1 MGITSAA
8 HPFLAGELGGDMKSK
23 TLALAAILY
32 LPLTHAQEA
41 LPPVVVTASR
51 LSETVDE
58 ALAPVVVLTR
68 EDIERSQ
75 AVDVAELLRFEAGI
89 DIGRNGG
96 PGQATSVFLRGTNSN
111 HTLVMIDGVRINP
124 GTAGGAPLQFLNPE
138 LIERIEIVKGPRSTL
153 YGSDA
158 IGGVI
163 NIITR
168 TKVKGRKGHLHGEV
182 GRYHTFQVDAAM
194 DAGGKRGYGGLR
206 VLRFDTQGFPTR
218 TASDIDRGYD
228 NVSFR
233 GHAGTHW
240 GPVDVELSHFQAQGT
255 VEYLDFFLNPL
266 DQDFYDQVSLL
277 TLSFGQGP
285 WQSALKVSHVE
296 DEVDQN
302 QSSDFFRTRRQT
314 LDWQNDI
321 ELGDHL
327 LSGGIYAHFEDVAS
341 RIFGSGFDE
350 DNGVQA
356 IFLQDN
362 VQSGRHQ
369 GLVAWRLT
377 HDESFGFHPTWN
389 FAYGLDI
396 TPKTRLIA
404 SYGTAFHAP
413 DATSRFGFGGN
424 PDLDPERSRNIE
436 LDLRHT
442 FANGR
447 AGINLFHN
455 RITDLIQFTV
465 TEAFPQGH
473 TENIGRARIKG
484 IEGYFEGNRGP
495 LAFRISAI
503 LQDPRD
509 LDTGELL
516 PRRAKRSLAGSIL
529 YRKGRYALGLD
540 ALIQSRRKDSAFSEA
555 FNGGYALFNLTGEM
569 RFGRLRLQGRVENLL
584 DRDYHLAAGFN
595 TPGRSL
601 FLGLRY
607 AL

>member
-1 MGITSAA
+1 
-8 HPFLAGELGGDMKSK
+8 MKSK

-96 PGQATSVFLRGTNSN
+96 PGQVTSVFLRGTNSN

-124 GTAGGAPLQFLNPE
+124 ATLGGAPLQFLSPE

-168 TKVKGRKGHLHGEV
+168 RKVKGVKGHAHAEA
-182 GRYHTFQVDAAM
+182 GRYGTFQVDAAL
-194 DAGGKRGYGGLR
+194 DGGNAKGYGGLR
-206 VLRFDTQGFPTR
+206 ALRFDTRGFPTR

-228 NVSFR
+228 NTSLQ
-233 GHAGTHW
+233 GYAGTHL
-240 GPVDVELSHFQAQGT
+240 GPVDVELSHFQTQGT
-255 VEYLDFFLNPL
+255 VEYLDFSLNPVS
-266 DQDFYDQVSLL
+266 QDFHDQLSRL
-277 TLSFGQGP
+277 TFSFGQGP
-285 WQSALKVSHVE
+285 WQSTLKLSYLEDRVE
-296 DEVDQN
+296 QN

-314 LDWQNDI
+314 LDWQHDL

-327 LSGGIYAHFEDVAS
+327 LTGGLYAHFEDAAS
-341 RIFGSGFDE
+341 LIFGSGFDE
-350 DNGVQA
+350 QNDVQA
-356 IFLQDN
+356 VFLQDN

-377 HDESFGFHPTWN
+377 HDESFGTHPTWN
-389 FAYGLDI
+389 LAYGLDI
-396 TPKTRLIA
+396 TPKTRLIL

-465 TEAFPQGH
+465 TEAFPQGR
-473 TENIGRARIKG
+473 TENIGQARIKG
-484 IEGYFEGNRGP
+484 LEGYVEGHRGP
-495 LAFRISAI
+495 FAFRLSAI

-516 PRRAKRSLAGSIL
+516 PRRAKRSLAGSLL
-529 YRKGRYALGLD
+529 YRRGRYTLGLD
-540 ALIQSRRKDSAFSEA
+540 GLIQSRRKDSAFSEA
-555 FNGGYALFNLTGEM
+555 FNGGYALFNLTGDIS
-569 RFGRLRLQGRVENLL
+569 FGKLRLQGRVENLF